1 MKFTESCNWIDG
13 QQQGLLSN
21 LMQLSEINS
30 GTNNLSGV
38 NKVAEFFR
46 SYFVE
51 TADKVEEVKSKPR
64 EHTNI
69 EGDKIQEEF
78 GNILKFRKREDAPLQ
93 ILLVGH
99 MDTVFPENHSFQS
112 PAILDENTLHGPGVA
127 DMKGGIL
134 VMLTALQAF
143 EASNHSK
150 QLGWQVILNAD
161 EETGSHGSVDSL
173 VTAARV
179 ADAGLIYEP
188 ALADGT
194 LSRARKGSGN
204 FTIVASGKAAHAGR
218 EFSVGKNA
226 IMALY
231 AAAKKLEELTDLENG
246 VTVNIA
252 RISGG
257 TAFNVVP
264 ANAVLQ
270 LNIRCLTLEQQQS
283 LEAEMKKI
291 LREISSQNEVAL
303 ELSGAFSRPPKT
315 ISPANQLLM
324 DWVVDCGS
332 QLNIDV
338 QFKDTGGCCDGNNL
352 AAAGLPNVDT
362 LGVLGGQIHTADE
375 FMIIPSLVERAKLS
389 LSILHKIASEGERIK
404 ALNEQ
409 GMVKQC

>member
-1 MKFTESCNWIDG
+1 MSFTESCNWIDA
-13 QQQGLLSN
+13 QQEDLLSN

-30 GTNNLSGV
+30 GTSNPDGV
-38 NKVAEFFR
+38 NRVAQYFN
-46 SYFVE
+46 SYFAA
-51 TADKVEEVKSKPR
+51 TAESVEEFESKPR
-64 EHTNI
+64 QHTDI
-69 EGDKIQEEF
+69 EGNKVTEEF
-78 GNILKFRKREDAPLQ
+78 GNILRFRVRADAPLQ
-93 ILLVGH
+93 VLLVGH
-99 MDTVFPENHSFQS
+99 MDTVFPKNHSFQS
-112 PAILDENTLHGPGVA
+112 PEKLDENTLHGPGVA

-143 EASNHSK
+143 EASNHSG

-161 EETGSHGSVDSL
+161 EETGSHGSVDTL
-173 VTAARV
+173 VEAAQG
-179 ADAGLIYEP
+179 ADVGLIYEP

-204 FTIVASGKAAHAGR
+204 FTIVAMGKAAHAGR
-218 EFSVGKNA
+218 EFALGKNA

-231 AAAKKLEELTDLENG
+231 KAANKLEQLTDLRNG

-264 ANAVLQ
+264 ATAVLQ
-270 LNIRCLTLEQQQS
+270 LNIRCLTVEQQQS
-283 LEAEMKKI
+283 LEAEMKEI
-291 LREISSQNEVAL
+291 LHEVSSQEEVLL
-303 ELSGAFSRPPKT
+303 ELSGGFTRPPKT

-324 DWVVDCGS
+324 DWVADCGS

-362 LGVLGGQIHTADE
+362 LGVLGGQIHTANE
-375 FMIIPSLVERAKLS
+375 FMIIPSLGERAKLS
-389 LSILHKIASEGERIK
+389 LSILQKIASEGERIK
-404 ALNEQ
+404 ALNEK
-409 GMVKQC
+409 GKVS